1 MTAAA
6 IAPRTTP
13 PATTD
18 NNVFFKDGVIAASA
32 TSGFDREVIK
42 AAVVAAESL
51 FWTLSLRNKC
61 Q

>member
-32 TSGFDREVIK
+32 TSGFDREAIK
-42 AAVVAAESL
+42 AAVVAADRKSVV
-51 FWTLSLRNKC
+51 
-61 Q
+61 

>member
-18 NNVFFKDGVIAASA
+18 NSVFFKDGVIAASA
-32 TSGFDREVIK
+32 TSGFENEVIT
-42 AAVVAAESL
+42 ATAVAAES
-51 FWTLSLRNKC
+51 FCWTLSL
-61 Q
+61 